1 MIRRPPRSTLFPYT
15 TLFRSSRGSAVSH
28 DLPGLFRVPRSAFR
42 LPHESQN
49 TLKEKYFR
57 GFAWMSDSS
66 CRSWIIV
73 SVVSRYRVE
82 SDTSRPSVPLRFAM
96 RDITLS
102 AAVSTR
108 TRLSWFLCAAPSRS
122 RKFCDAERRFAQEPG
137 EPEIGRAHV

>member
-1 MIRRPPRSTLFPYT
+1 
-15 TLFRSSRGSAVSH
+15 
-28 DLPGLFRVPRSAFR
+28 
-42 LPHESQN
+42 
-49 TLKEKYFR
+49 
-57 GFAWMSDSS
+57 MSDSS

-122 RKFCDAERRFAQEPG
+122 RKSCDAERRFALVVAELLRIVANWPWFVAVSTRPRVRSEEHTSELQSRLHLVCRLLLEKKKTQSN
-137 EPEIGRAHV
+137 RHTALSARKTRVL